1 MASEPL
7 TLAGE
12 RMRITEDDEGTTTIA
27 FDDVGTG
34 RVCGACQL
42 CCKLLPVPVTGLNK
56 AAGERCRHSKAG
68 KGCTIYATRPFECR
82 TWACRWL
89 ADPKTAGMPRPD
101 RCHYVIDMETDYA
114 TMRDAEGNEHRF
126 NMLQVWVDPAY
137 PDAHR
142 APELRAFM
150 LTAAE
155 RWGVPTIVRFSSTSA
170 IVVWPPPIAGSGE
183 WFEQRDVNIVARD
196 AGERGI
202 LERYRGREVRVHLEP
217 DHGA

>member
-12 RMRITEDDEGTTTIA
+12 RMRITEDDQGTTTIS

-42 CCKLLPVPVTGLNK
+42 CCKLLPVPPIHK

-68 KGCTIYATRPFECR
+68 KGCTIYADRPFACR

-101 RCHYVIDMETDYA
+101 RCHYVLDMETDYA
-114 TMRDAEGNEHRF
+114 TMRDDAGTEHRLNLF
-126 NMLQVWVDPAY
+126 QVWVDPAY
-137 PDAHR
+137 PEAHR

-150 LTAAE
+150 LATAE

-170 IVVWPPPIAGSGE
+170 IVIWPPPINGSGE
-183 WFEQRDVNIVARD
+183 WVEQRDVAIVARD
-196 AGERGI
+196 QGEAGIIERW
-202 LERYRGREVRVHLEP
+202 RGRDVRVHFVP
-217 DHGA
+217 NHDA